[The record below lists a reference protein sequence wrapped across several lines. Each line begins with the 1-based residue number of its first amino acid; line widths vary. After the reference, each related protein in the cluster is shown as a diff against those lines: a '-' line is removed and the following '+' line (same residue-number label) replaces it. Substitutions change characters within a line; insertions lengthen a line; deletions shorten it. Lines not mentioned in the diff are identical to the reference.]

1 MSFIDQL
8 RSGVASV
15 RKRKREE
22 EERAHLEAKK
32 KASEYFE
39 NTLKPRM
46 LADAT
51 AGHSA
56 YTLEECS
63 RELKDLLE
71 SEGFVVIQSS
81 GCSVNYYRVYWVRN

>member
-8 RSGVASV
+8 RNGVASV
-15 RKRKREE
+15 RKRKRDE
-22 EERAHLEAKK
+22 EERAHLEAKR

-51 AGHSA
+51 AGHTA

-63 RELKDLLE
+63 NELKSLLE
-71 SEGFVVIQSS
+71 SEGFTVSQSG
-81 GCSVNYYRVYWVRN
+81 GCNGSYYRVFWVR